1 MHTIF
6 EVDNGEI
13 IMLIEEDG
21 RKKFHVDFINKTK
34 NLLLTSSACSLFYEK
49 FLPSAIVGYN
59 NEYSFVCVTLI
70 DLLVFGMKLHV
81 YLDQ

>member
-34 NLLLTSSACSLFYEK
+34 NLLLTSSAWMPYYTEKSSFLLPSLF
-49 FLPSAIVGYN
+49 AYN
-59 NEYSFVCVTLI
+59 FPFHPYTP
-70 DLLVFGMKLHV
+70 G
-81 YLDQ
+81 